1 MKKLVMV
8 AIVLAFG
15 VVPVLT
21 GTAQAEKKHAGKPV
35 WHAMVANL
43 GDMQSILGALAVFDM
58 ARVATIGDQLA
69 GREKFIS
76 TLEFLPQEVRDRHA
90 KVGVIAAELAN
101 AARAGDE
108 QGVSMKIG
116 AVMAECSS
124 CHYNVRDAERRK
136 EMEAKEQ

>member
-1 MKKLVMV
+1 MKKLVLV
-8 AIVLAFG
+8 AIVLAFAL
-15 VVPVLT
+15 VSVLG
-21 GTAQAEKKHAGKPV
+21 GTAHAEGKHAAKPV

-58 ARVATIGDQLA
+58 ARVADIADQLA

-90 KVGVIAAELAN
+90 KVGDIAGELAA
-101 AARAGDE
+101 AARADDE

-136 EMEAKEQ
+136 EMENK

>member
-1 MKKLVMV
+1 MKKLIALV
-8 AIVLAFG
+8 IVLAFG
-15 VVPVLT
+15 FMPVLT
-21 GTAQAEKKHAGKPV
+21 GSALAEKKHTAKPV

-43 GDMQSILGALAVFDM
+43 NDMQSILGALVVFDM
-58 ARVATIGDQLA
+58 ARVADIADQLA

-76 TLEFLPQEVRDRHA
+76 TLEFLPEEVRKRHA
-90 KVGVIAAELAN
+90 KVGDVVVELAN

-108 QGVSMKIG
+108 QEVSMKIG

-136 EMEAKEQ
+136 EMENKEQ